1 MKLPSRFEFSPIGH
15 RASALMHTALLICLL
30 FAACIGNAFATGA
43 CEQEVERANNTL
55 SKIYQEWPLH
65 AANDNVDAAV
75 QTIASN
81 IAARAGIRNMR
92 RWRTHIV
99 RDFNLNAFS
108 IGDGHIFIT
117 EGMLRFINNDA
128 ELAALI
134 AHEFGHHLA
143 GHFCRA
149 GNHRR
154 GFWSAFFGSDEPEN
168 DAPPQSRKQIGSLTA
183 LVDPELEREAD
194 RIGVNILNKAGLDA
208 HAALTLAIRMSKT
221 DSNAH
226 FQYAHR
232 IEALKDLLATIPHR
246 EADAE
251 NAAAFRKM
259 KSALTER

>member
-1 MKLPSRFEFSPIGH
+1 MV
-15 RASALMHTALLICLL
+15 LLACV
-30 FAACIGNAFATGA
+30 ACIGNAFAAGA
-43 CEQEVERANNTL
+43 CEQEVERATNTL
-55 SKIYQEWPLH
+55 SRIYQEWPLH
-65 AANDNVDAAV
+65 AVNDNVDAAV
-75 QTIASN
+75 QAIASN
-81 IAARAGIRNMR
+81 IAARAGISNLR

-117 EGMLRFINNDA
+117 EGMLQFINNDA

-154 GFWSAFFGSDEPEN
+154 GFWSAFFGSDDN
-168 DAPPQSRKQIGSLTA
+168 DDNQPPQARKQVGSLTA
-183 LVDPELEREAD
+183 LVDPEMEREAD
-194 RIGVNILNKAGLDA
+194 RIGVNILKKAGLDA
-208 HAALTLAIRMSKT
+208 HAALTLAIRMAKS

-232 IEALKDLLATIPHR
+232 IDALKELLANAPHQPTN
-246 EADAE
+246 AQ
-251 NAAAFRKM
+251 NAAAFQKM
-259 KSALTER
+259 KRALSER